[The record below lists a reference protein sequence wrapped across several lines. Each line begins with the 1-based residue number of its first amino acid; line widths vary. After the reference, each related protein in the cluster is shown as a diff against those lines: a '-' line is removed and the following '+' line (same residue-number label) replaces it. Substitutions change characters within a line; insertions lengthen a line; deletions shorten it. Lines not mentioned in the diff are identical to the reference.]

1 MRFKDFYNLNESI
14 YANVPKLRR
23 LFELALDNGKSID
36 DYIRIDKHAPKELIL
51 ISPMIFDELSEE
63 EVKKI
68 CDTAGFYC
76 SIHYGAKGRP
86 LPFDPIYITPKN
98 QREPLKIGNIEY
110 YHCSEAP
117 NLDKSGIRLRSRLV
131 DNDFDVYEDRAYL
144 APVALAG
151 DVHELIEM
159 VASEHNCDESDVYV
173 YKVTLPKGYEVY
185 QDPTKPNAVYVT
197 NEIPAKYIT
206 KINV

>member
-1 MRFKDFYNLNESI
+1 
-14 YANVPKLRR
+14 
-23 LFELALDNGKSID
+23 
-36 DYIRIDKHAPKELIL
+36 
-51 ISPMIFDELSEE
+51 MIFDELSEE

-98 QREPLKIGNIEY
+98 QREPLKLGNIEY

-185 QDPTKPNAVYVT
+185 QDPTKTNAVYVT

-206 KINV
+206 KICSRKA